1 VSKNSTRKQ
10 NSRLALRYIDDQIVM
25 SDTHVWTYMRI
36 PTVPYEFRDDAARK
50 SIAERIYLALAALV
64 TGTEPIDAHLLI
76 TSRPFNAH
84 AWAEAL
90 DARKKPGQQRRP
102 GWRIYLNAMVQHL
115 DKEQFLTKEVYLG
128 ICLGS
133 RRGSMKEQG
142 LDLLA
147 PLKKFTG
154 FTEKALGVE
163 DFAVSKK
170 EIEDFRAKARE
181 VQRSLGQS
189 QIHAQPVHADT
200 VAWLAMKPLYPDMD
214 TPPPT
219 AVERSTWGPGEV
231 QALAEGFI
239 DNGRRHLEV
248 TQVDWE
254 TGQEVTGY
262 TATLAFSRFPD
273 VLHFPSQEPWMHFA
287 SALAF
292 PVELSSR
299 FTLVPAAKVQK
310 DVGRK
315 LMEVKDQAHHIAETG
330 AAVPLEIQE
339 QYGRAT
345 ALEYIINKDRQPWVY
360 GRHRLRVSASDFDE
374 LTARVKKTVEHY
386 RDLSIDVAWPSGD
399 QYDLLLESMPADRVH
414 GKAYFQRQELHMIGG
429 GMPTASAEVGDQI
442 DIKGKGWLGPY
453 IGETTS
459 RVRTAVHF
467 SPHVAMAKNRPPG
480 VAIIGS
486 PGGGKSFCAF
496 TCAYQDAM
504 QGVWTIYIDPKAD
517 AKPMTELA
525 GLGGARSFDLAQGN
539 DGMLD
544 PFTLADDVN
553 QAALLAL
560 ETVRLLLGGS
570 LSGEREE
577 ALIVALNM
585 VAAEPQPS
593 LGRVVDVLLANQQ
606 SADARAL
613 GLTLDMMRKLPFAKL
628 CFSARG
634 GDSIRPE
641 DGLTVITLLGLEL
654 PTADINQSDYSYE
667 NRLAVSVMY
676 LLTRYARQLML
687 SADKDHPKSI
697 YVDEA
702 WAITST
708 PQGAKLIPEVAR
720 MGRSHNTAL
729 VLVTQN
735 AGDLRQQ
742 AVTNSI
748 STVFAFRASKNDEI
762 DEVLDLL
769 NADIHEGHRSAVR
782 ELLNGECLMRDVD
795 GRIAR
800 VQIDAWN
807 RELFTAFDT
816 NPETRGKK
824 TQKDG

>member
-1 VSKNSTRKQ
+1 MAKNSTRKA

-25 SDTHVWTYMRI
+25 SDTHAWTFMRI
-36 PTVPYEFRDDAARK
+36 PTVPYEFLDDAARK

-64 TGTEPIDAHLLI
+64 TGTEPIEAHLLI
-76 TSRPFNAH
+76 TSRPFDAP
-84 AWAEAL
+84 AWAKTL
-90 DARKKPGQQRRP
+90 DARAVNGQQRRP
-102 GWRIYLNAMVQHL
+102 GWPHYLNAMVKHL
-115 DKEQFLTKEVYLG
+115 AKEEFLNKEVYLG
-128 ICLGS
+128 ICLGT
-133 RRGSMKEQG
+133 RRGSMKSQG
-142 LDLLA
+142 LDLFA
-147 PLKKFTG
+147 PLKKVMG
-154 FTEKALGVE
+154 MTEKTLGVE

-170 EIEDFRAKARE
+170 ELEHFRGRARE
-181 VQRSLGQS
+181 VQRSLSQS
-189 QIHAQPVHADT
+189 QIRAKSVHADT
-200 VAWLAMKPLYPDMD
+200 VAWLAMKPLYPDMV

-239 DNGRRHLEV
+239 DNNRRHLEV

-273 VLHFPSQEPWMHFA
+273 VLHFPTQEPWMHFA
-287 SALAF
+287 SALNF
-292 PVELSSR
+292 PVNVSSR
-299 FTLVPAAKVQK
+299 FTLVPALKVQK
-310 DVGRK
+310 DVGHK

-339 QYGRAT
+339 QYQRAT
-345 ALEYIINKDRQPWVY
+345 ALEYLINKDRQPWVY
-360 GRHRLRVSASDFDE
+360 GRHRLRVSASNLDD

-386 RDLSIDVAWPSGD
+386 RDLGIDVVWPSGD
-399 QYDLLLESMPADRVH
+399 QYDLLLEAMPADKVH

-442 DIKGKGWLGPY
+442 DGTKGWLGPY

-459 RVRTAVHF
+459 RVRTPVHF
-467 SPHVAMAKNRPPG
+467 SPHVAMAKNKPPG
-480 VAIIGS
+480 VAIIGA
-486 PGGGKSFCAF
+486 PGGGKSFLAF
-496 TCAYQDAM
+496 TCAYQDAL

-517 AKPMTELA
+517 AKPMAELA
-525 GLGGARSFDLAQGN
+525 GLGAPRIFDLREGN

-544 PFTLADDVN
+544 PFTLADNVN
-553 QAALLAL
+553 QAALLGL
-560 ETVRLLLGGS
+560 ETVRLLLGGTMT
-570 LSGEREE
+570 GEREE
-577 ALIVALNM
+577 ALILALTHVAT
-585 VAAEPQPS
+585 EPRPS
-593 LGRVVDVLLANQQ
+593 LGRVVDVLLANEH
-606 SADARAL
+606 SADARSL

-628 CFSARG
+628 CFSPRG

-654 PTADINQSDYSYE
+654 PSSDISQADYSYE

-687 SADKDHPKSI
+687 SADKSHPKSI

-735 AGDLRQQ
+735 AGDLKQQ

-762 DEVLDLL
+762 DEVLELL
-769 NADIHEGHRSAVR
+769 NADVHEAHRTAVR
-782 ELLNGECLMRDVD
+782 ELFNGECLMRDVD
-795 GRIAR
+795 DRIAR
-800 VQIDAWN
+800 VQVDAWN
-807 RELFTAFDT
+807 TELFDAFNS